1 MKFLISQSAVS
12 KDSVQNFLRVLAT
25 AIAFHVNDMQIPKSF
40 NARIK
45 KYADG
50 SDEFLT
56 RFKIRKPLFSRVV
69 AAIIA
74 QRSTEKE
81 HADVEELAAIL
92 KEKQALISKEID
104 MTTVQVTL
112 VKNFVSIIRS
122 GSMTAHRSLDKN
134 VTTLNDPALTQLFVE
149 ENTIDQS
156 SVIGEIDKF
165 CKKIFRKAFADL
177 TIDDRN
183 SLRENNPDV
192 YKKFLKLQRDKTQ
205 ALKNEIRS
213 FVRNAGTPV
222 VSVSKLI
229 AHLKSANMEHRIP
242 AFNGYIDDTGALY
255 NENKIKLNGAVTGRI
270 ELNPNYDADSDN
282 TYVFLH
288 YPLFGNG
295 QPQRIYTMDYKKGK
309 TVKKFDVVNEAVDAL
324 PKMVKRWR
332 QDLKGDVSELSTVC
346 ALVLELVYITSGRV
360 GSVKGATGISSVL
373 VKEVSTRSKQ
383 LITFKYTGKKGV
395 EQVHTIKT
403 SSPVTAHLYKMILKL
418 KVGKGSNDHLMTY
431 GPRQT
436 VIKGSQINSYLKSIG
451 APAGMTLH
459 KFRHIRGTSVAKEVL
474 SKHPFGTGRNAKESE
489 VNKWV
494 LEALKKVGEK
504 LGHISGE
511 KVTATTAIQ
520 NYIDPNVLKDWF
532 DSLGVRPNRAI
543 QTAID
548 RASKDTE

>member
-1 MKFLISQSAVS
+1 MIISVSAVS
-12 KDSVQNFLRVLAT
+12 KDSVQDFLRVLAT
-25 AIAFHVNDMQIPKSF
+25 SIAFHVNDMMIPKSF
-40 NARIK
+40 NTRIK
-45 KYADG
+45 KYAEG

-56 RFKIRKPLFSRVV
+56 RFKIRKPLFSRIV
-69 AAIIA
+69 AALIA
-74 QRSTEKE
+74 QRSNEKD
-81 HADVEELAAIL
+81 HADLEELAAIL
-92 KEKQALISKEID
+92 KDKQALISKEID
-104 MTTVQVTL
+104 MSTVQVTI

-134 VTTLNDPALTQLFVE
+134 VTTLNDAALTKLFVE
-149 ENTIDQS
+149 ENEIDQS
-156 SVIGEIDKF
+156 SVIGAIDKF
-165 CKKIFRKAFADL
+165 CKKVFRKAFADL

-183 SLRENNPDV
+183 NLREKNPDV
-192 YKKFLKLQRDKTQ
+192 YKEFLKLQRDKNQ

-213 FVRNAGTPV
+213 FVRSSGDSV
-222 VSVSKLI
+222 VSISKMI
-229 AHLKSANMEHRIP
+229 AHLKKSNIEHRIP
-242 AFNGYIDDTGALY
+242 SFDGFIDDAGALY
-255 NENKIKLNGAVTGRI
+255 NKNKVKLNGAVTGRI
-270 ELNPNYDADSDN
+270 ELNPNYDADEDN

-332 QDLKGDVSELSTVC
+332 QDLKGDISELNTIC
-346 ALVLELVYITSGRV
+346 ALVLELIYITSGRI
-360 GSVKGATGISSVL
+360 GSTKGATGISSVL

-383 LITFKYTGKKGV
+383 LITFKYVGKKGV
-395 EQVHTIKT
+395 EQIHTIKT
-403 SSPVTAHLYKMILKL
+403 NSVVTEHLYKMILKL
-418 KVGKGSNDHLMTY
+418 KAGKGSNDYLMTY

-436 VIKGSQINSYLKSIG
+436 VIKGGQVNTYLKSIG
-451 APAGMTLH
+451 APDGMTLH

-474 SKHPFGTGRNAKESE
+474 AKHPFGTGRNAKESE

-494 LEALKKVGEK
+494 LDALKKVGEK

-520 NYIDPNVLKDWF
+520 NYIDPNVLKEWF

>member
-1 MKFLISQSAVS
+1 MALISISAVS

-25 AIAFHVNDMQIPKSF
+25 AIAFHVNDMKLPKTF
-40 NARIK
+40 NTRIK
-45 KYADG
+45 KYGDG

-56 RFKIRKPLFSRVV
+56 RFKIRKALFSRVV
-69 AAIIA
+69 ASLIA
-74 QRSTEKE
+74 GRSAEKD

-112 VKNFVSIIRS
+112 VKNFISIIRS
-122 GSMTAHRSLDKN
+122 GSATAHRSLDKN
-134 VTTLNDPALTQLFVE
+134 VPTLNDSDLTKLFVE

-156 SVIGEIDKF
+156 SVIGEIEKF
-165 CKKIFRKAFADL
+165 CKKVFRKSFADL

-183 SLRENNPDV
+183 GLREKNPDV
-192 YKKFLKLQRDKTQ
+192 YKQFLKLQRDKTQ
-205 ALKNEIRS
+205 ALKNEIRL
-213 FVRNAGTPV
+213 FVRSSGSNV
-222 VSVSKLI
+222 VHVSKLI
-229 AHLKSANMEHRIP
+229 AHLKNANIEHRIP
-242 AFNGYIDDTGALY
+242 SYDGYIDDSGALY
-255 NENKIKLNGAVTGRI
+255 NSNKIKLNGAVTGRI
-270 ELNPNYDADSDN
+270 ELNPNYNPDEDN
-282 TYVFLH
+282 TYIFLH

-324 PKMVKRWR
+324 PKMVRRWR
-332 QDLKGDVSELSTVC
+332 QDLKGEISELNTVC
-346 ALVLELVYITSGRV
+346 SLVLELIYITSGRV
-360 GSVKGATGISSVL
+360 GSVKGASGISSVL
-373 VKEVSTRSKQ
+373 VKEVSTRSKEHF
-383 LITFKYTGKKGV
+383 TFKYIGKKGV
-395 EQVHTIKT
+395 EQTHTVKT
-403 SSPVTAHLYKMILKL
+403 NSAVTAHLYKMILKL

-436 VIKGSQINSYLKSIG
+436 VIKGSQINAYLKAIG
-451 APAGMTLH
+451 APEGMTLH

-494 LEALKKVGEK
+494 LDALKKVGEK

-520 NYIDPNVLKDWF
+520 NYIDPSVLKDWF
-532 DSLGVRPNRAI
+532 EALGVRPNRAI

-548 RASKDTE
+548 RASKDTD